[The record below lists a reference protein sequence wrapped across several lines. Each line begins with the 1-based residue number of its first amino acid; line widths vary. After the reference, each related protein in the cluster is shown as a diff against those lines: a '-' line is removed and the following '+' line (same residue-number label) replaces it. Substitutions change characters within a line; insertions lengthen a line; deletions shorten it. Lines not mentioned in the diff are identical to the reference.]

1 MTQTANLF
9 LLEFQ
14 CLCADYCID
23 PAVAIE
29 IPAVQ
34 LAIRARD
41 LEAVREA
48 LQNET

>member
-1 MTQTANLF
+1 MTLTANLF
-9 LLEFQ
+9 LIEFQ
-14 CLCADYCID
+14 CICAEYCID
-23 PAVAIE
+23 PCLALE

-41 LEAVREA
+41 LEAVKEA